1 MAVATDT
8 DFCILHLVRT
18 TLNLRDDLVAR
29 AKALAAK
36 ECITLTKVIEEGLTL
51 RLRPR
56 KTSLAGVV
64 KELPVSRRSGG
75 VRSGVD
81 GTSNRSLF
89 DAAGAP

>member
-1 MAVATDT
+1 VK
-8 DFCILHLVRT
+8 T

-36 ECITLTKVIEEGLTL
+36 EGTTLTKMIEEGLTL
-51 RLRPR
+51 RLRRRNTPV
-56 KTSLAGVV
+56 AGAI
-64 KELPVSRRSGG
+64 KELPVSRRRGG

-89 DAAGAP
+89 DAAGE